1 MIQLFP
7 NQWRPVP
14 LSFAGKLHEICSRQD
29 FDHII
34 RWKKDGES
42 WCIVNGCVGEM
53 LLEREV
59 LPLYFRKE
67 TDPDSSALWVF
78 KRRLKE
84 YGFRQSNGYFYQHQ
98 VTSFEFLLFFI
109 IFCGIYSHRFRSP
122 SFLWTKM
129 FIRGDAKLCEKMRK
143 YNYSSDQLQKAATR
157 KNSYK
162 CNRGGIY
169 CDMRNLRK

>member
-1 MIQLFP
+1 MEQYSKPTFIPFEFDEIDLPFEERKNLMIQLFP

-98 VTSFEFLLFFI
+98 
-109 IFCGIYSHRFRSP
+109 
-122 SFLWTKM
+122 M